1 MMPLWTEQNN
11 YYSLLVGAKKEYS
24 EIHVQRDISYPINI
38 DVDHP
43 VSSPDFVLPFAV
55 RIIQLGLNV

>member
-1 MMPLWTEQNN
+1 MDRTK
-11 YYSLLVGAKKEYS
+11 YCSLGAKKEYS

-38 DVDHP
+38 DVDQP